1 MSALM
6 YKSNNLTFFIFI
18 IPIGALSKYCSV
30 NCPTEKCIS
39 VRPSSHLSL
48 TFLSSSIN
56 ALENGG
62 SIMSNL
68 IFKSLN
74 LFSVA
79 LKPRLFPEVVNCVK
93 SIIAS
98 SPNLKIDFQNYDTT
112 A

>member
-1 MSALM
+1 
-6 YKSNNLTFFIFI
+6 
-18 IPIGALSKYCSV
+18 
-30 NCPTEKCIS
+30 
-39 VRPSSHLSL
+39 
-48 TFLSSSIN
+48 
-56 ALENGG
+56 
-62 SIMSNL
+62 MSNL

-79 LKPRLFPEVVNCVK
+79 LKPRRFSVVNCVK

>member
-1 MSALM
+1 
-6 YKSNNLTFFIFI
+6 
-18 IPIGALSKYCSV
+18 
-30 NCPTEKCIS
+30 
-39 VRPSSHLSL
+39 
-48 TFLSSSIN
+48 
-56 ALENGG
+56 
-62 SIMSNL
+62 MSNL

-79 LKPRLFPEVVNCVK
+79 LKPRLFFPEVVNCVK

>member
-1 MSALM
+1 
-6 YKSNNLTFFIFI
+6 
-18 IPIGALSKYCSV
+18 
-30 NCPTEKCIS
+30 
-39 VRPSSHLSL
+39 
-48 TFLSSSIN
+48 
-56 ALENGG
+56 
-62 SIMSNL
+62 MSNL